1 MIEYQNE
8 TRITARTQ
16 WGKLLAIPDSSLSE
30 FEPPGTPICNS
41 SGSNPSCGNHL
52 STIQEDLITLNQ
64 QARIDHRELE
74 DVEQVIKQQAN
85 LLRLRQALKLR
96 VRPKS
101 KNGSGEPIT
110 FLTP

>member
-1 MIEYQNE
+1 MIECQNE

-16 WGKLLAIPDSSLSE
+16 WGNLLTIPDGSLSE
-30 FEPPGTPICNS
+30 FEHPGTPTRDS
-41 SGSNPSCGNHL
+41 SPSYPSGGNHL
-52 STIQEDLITLNQ
+52 SIIREDLITLNQ